1 MADNLDFRVRHGLA
15 VTNTATIESG
25 LNSASTDTGA
35 LRIFGGVGIAKDVFI
50 GGLVDIGNNLSA
62 DGNFLAGGTATIES
76 FTNSTNTST
85 GALRVYGGAGINGNV
100 NIGGY
105 IKTINSTDSSNTTT
119 GALIVEGGAAI
130 AKSLYVGG
138 DQRILS
144 LTDAGST
151 TTGALVINGGLAVGK
166 TSYLGGDVYIGGIL
180 YGTVLGSI
188 STATNLLGGT
198 AGQIPYQEGPGDTG
212 FFGPGTAGQILVS
225 AGPAAPVYTN
235 TSSIHIDRSNSS
247 NNLTGGGAGTIPYQ
261 DSADSTVM
269 LSSGA
274 QGALL
279 RFEGSAPKW
288 DTTATLYGGVG
299 SATTISGQTLKV
311 TSGGIGVAG
320 NSYFWND
327 VSVEGILTINGN
339 TVFNDTVTFN
349 GTATYV
355 YSSNSVLTDSL
366 LVLHANSSGAWTF
379 SDNLDIGIKG
389 DYYDTVRSTATSF
402 FLGFVPE
409 ERYLIFLVDGVEAS
423 AGNFT
428 GTYGDLKL
436 NTIRLVSTQ
445 TSTSSDTGALVVPGG
460 IGVAGDINL
469 QSGRKFVIGVD
480 LAPPLPNTPMHLVG
494 NTSSYFQAHVQ
505 NISNDSHASSDY
517 VATNNIGNDE
527 NYFVNLGIASSTF
540 AYPDFSV
547 AGPNDSYLFAK
558 GGNLRVATGTKHK
571 NIEFW
576 IGGTGNTSTA
586 YESTLTTTG
595 TRVLTVDTSSV
606 IIHNFTQATSTASG
620 ALQIRGGIGI
630 GGDLHLGGTFYGN
643 VSVTGEVTTATNLAG
658 GTPGQVPYQS
668 TGGITSFYGP
678 GTAGQYLRSNGAA
691 APSYVD
697 TATIYVGYA
706 VTATNVNHGNVG
718 QIVFQ
723 ADAGTTAFVGTGT
736 LGQLLVSQG
745 TTSTGPAFIST
756 ANIYVNNSV
765 FTDKVRGGTAGQ
777 ILYQS
782 AADTTAFTGEG
793 TAGQLLM
800 SRGASALGPEF
811 VTTGSIYVGR
821 AALADLATL
830 ALQANNATTATNLA
844 GGAPGSLPYQSGTGT
859 TAFLP
864 ISTASYI
871 LLSDGNQ
878 PIWATQSGLGAGFAD
893 TIKITNNTSTTATHY
908 LTFVN
913 TASNYADMFVSAQT
927 GITFIPSQNFVGI
940 GTANPAY
947 TLDVNSTTNAVV
959 RAFGTTTGKFIV
971 KNSSNEYSVDVSGS
985 TFRIYDE
992 TNLATRVRIDS
1003 NGNFG
1008 INTVPAFR
1016 LDVGGEARISGVTTV
1031 TNATTATNTITGA
1044 LQVQGG
1050 IGVGGNIYTSQRVGY
1065 VNTSNVSRVY
1075 QYYNAVTD
1083 SLDTVFE

>member
-35 LRIFGGVGIAKDVFI
+35 LRVFGGVGIAKDVYV

-62 DGNFLAGGTATIES
+62 DGNLTVGGTAVVES
-76 FTNSTNTST
+76 FTQSTDTST
-85 GALRVYGGAGINGNV
+85 GALKVYGGAGINKNLNV
-100 NIGGY
+100 GGL
-105 IKTINSTDSSNTTT
+105 IKGIDPTDSTSTIS
-119 GALIVEGGAAI
+119 GALVLEGGAGI
-130 AKSLYVGG
+130 AKNLYVGG
-138 DQRILS
+138 NQRILS
-144 LTDAGST
+144 LTDSGST

-225 AGPAAPVYTN
+225 AGAAAPVYTN
-235 TSSIHIDRSNSS
+235 TSTIHVDRSNSA

-261 DSADSTVM
+261 DAADSTVM
-269 LSSGA
+269 LSSGL

-279 RFEGSAPKW
+279 RYEGSAPKW

-299 SATTISGQTLKV
+299 SVTTISGQTLKV

-409 ERYLIFLVDGVEAS
+409 ERFLIFLVDGVES
-423 AGNFT
+423 TPGNFT

-480 LAPPLPNTPMHLVG
+480 LAPPLPNTPLHLVG
-494 NTSSYFQAHVQ
+494 STSSYFQAHVQ
-505 NISNDSHASSDY
+505 NKSNSPYASSDY
-517 VATNNIGNDE
+517 VLTNNLGNDE
-527 NYFVNLGIASSTF
+527 NYYVDLGIASSTF
-540 AYPDFSV
+540 NYPDFSI
-547 AGPNDSYLFAK
+547 AKPNDGYLYVQ
-558 GGNLRVATGTKHK
+558 GGHFKIATGAPHK

-576 IGGTGNTSTA
+576 IGGTGNTTTA
-586 YESTLTTTG
+586 YLSTITTTG
-595 TRVLTVDTSSV
+595 TRVLTVNTGS
-606 IIHNFTQATSTASG
+606 IIVHEFTQASSTASG
-620 ALQIRGGIGI
+620 ALQVRGGVGI
-630 GGDLHLGGTFYGN
+630 GGDLWLGGTFYGN
-643 VSVTGEVTTATNLAG
+643 VNVSGQVSTATNLTG
-658 GTPGQVPYQS
+658 GTTGQVPYQVS
-668 TGGITSFYGP
+668 PGITNFFGP
-678 GTAGQYLRSNGAA
+678 GTAGQFLRSNGAA

-697 TATIYVGYA
+697 TATIYVGYS
-706 VTATNVNHGNVG
+706 VTASNINLGNIG
-718 QIVFQ
+718 QIVYQ
-723 ADAGTTAFVGTGT
+723 SDVGTTGFVGTGT
-736 LGQLLVSQG
+736 LGQILVSQG
-745 TTSTGPAFIST
+745 TTSTGPTFVST
-756 ANIYVNNSV
+756 SNIYVRNSE
-765 FTDKVRGGTAGQ
+765 FTDKVRGGSAGQ
-777 ILYQS
+777 LLFQS
-782 AADTTAFTGEG
+782 APDVTAFTGAG
-793 TAGQLLM
+793 TTGTLLM

-811 VTTGSIYVGR
+811 VSTTTLYVGR

-844 GGAPGSLPYQSGTGT
+844 GGAPGSLPYQSNTGT
-859 TAFLP
+859 TAFLS
-864 ISTASYI
+864 IATASYV

-913 TASNYADMFVSAQT
+913 TASNYADLFVSAQT
-927 GITFIPSQNFVGI
+927 GITFVPSKNFVGI
-940 GTANPAY
+940 GTANPSY

-959 RAFGTTTGKFIV
+959 RAFGASTGKFIV
-971 KNSSNEYSVDVSGS
+971 KNSLNEYSIDVNGS
-985 TFRIYDE
+985 NFRIYDE
-992 TNLATRVRIDS
+992 TNLATRVRIDN

-1008 INTVPAFR
+1008 INTTPAFR

-1031 TNATTATNTITGA
+1031 TNATTATNTVTGA
-1044 LQVQGG
+1044 LQVHGG
-1050 IGVGGNIYTSQRVGY
+1050 VGVGGNIYTSQRVGY